1 MLDASLLPLEN
12 QNVRLRAIESDD
24 AIAFAEGA
32 ADPVVRKYGHLPESE
47 YTPTSVKKMIVR
59 EAVPGL
65 TRGDLGVL
73 AIADSFTDA
82 FAGSLVIFNI
92 TELLGEVGFWI
103 HPAYRGSGLSI
114 AALNLAVR
122 FARESGLQELTA
134 RTVPENSAS
143 QRALARAGFIFRSRG
158 VGVAPSGNTS
168 EFLSYYKSVD

>member
-1 MLDASLLPLEN
+1 MLDASLLPLES
-12 QNVRLRAIESDD
+12 QSVRLRAIESDD

-32 ADPVVRKYGHLPESE
+32 ADPAVRKYGHLPESE

-73 AIADSFTDA
+73 AIADRFTDA

-103 HPAYRGSGLSI
+103 HPAYRGSGLST

-143 QRALARAGFIFRSRG
+143 QRALARAGFTFRKRG
-158 VGVAPSGNTS
+158 VGVAPSGHVS
-168 EFLSYYKSVD
+168 EFLSYFKSVD